1 MMPKRD
7 EDFFWEGVDQGK
19 LLFQKCAE
27 CGTLRHPPAPMCAEC
42 QSLKWTPQQLSGKG
56 SVFSWLI
63 STHPTDP
70 TVPARTVVLVELD
83 EGVRLVTNL
92 VEGETTEIGRPVE
105 LAIGE
110 MGGVTLP
117 LFRNARGGAKK

>member
-1 MMPKRD
+1 MPKRD
-7 EDFFWEGVDQGK
+7 QDFFWEGVDQGK

-42 QSLKWTPQQLSGKG
+42 QSLKWTPQQLPGKG
-56 SVFSWLI
+56 TVFSWLI
-63 STHPTDP
+63 SRHPNDP
-70 TVPARTVVLVELD
+70 TVPARTVVLVELE

-110 MGGVTLP
+110 MEGVTLP
-117 LFRNARGGAKK
+117 LFRNVRGGAKK